1 MSRQKDRD
9 NDSITL
15 DKLIEEITVDA
26 YGEDEQLSAF
36 CQVIEDEV
44 PLPADAFVIGEPVSV
59 IEIDYDGNERRG
71 LTARCRR
78 EDGSE
83 HVVAASE
90 VVFPEGTV
98 GERYMVT
105 YRRWLGLDPYP
116 PISPTPSLRKRQHKA
131 TSEDLDLDRPVDLI
145 VLSVTQRVA
154 RCRIPGTERMIML
167 RASRVWDVVP
177 GEIVTVKPSKQ
188 WSYAGHPYL
197 SGKIESTRIDISALG
212 LAPLSTD
219 KMGLWDPEKH
229 YWGEAHDPIEEWV
242 KPIIAQGHRPEF
254 VMEQVLPGFDPDD
267 PFSDP
272 ISESN
277 DLKDAGQPEEALKL
291 LMDLCES
298 DLRCLDAHAHLGNF
312 AFDLF
317 LEIALRHYE
326 MGYCIG
332 EWSLGKDFD
341 GLLQWGRVNNRPFL
355 RCMHGYGL
363 CLWRLG
369 RFDEAE
375 RIFERMLRLNP
386 SDNQGVRFL
395 IGDVRSRK
403 AWKADR
409 DGRSRFEVKT
419 MDLNTMKDTAP
430 WDWPKGAGKQFL
442 RILLDEKAFPSDRLL
457 AAELAGNIT
466 VFNDELARTLLAVLV
481 NSHEPEDLRGQAVIS
496 LGPALEQADVDDFEN
511 PLEVPIT
518 EQTFRM
524 IQETLYKLYM
534 DADVPK
540 EVRRRILEAS
550 VRAPQNWH
558 EDAVRKAYCSNDD
571 TWKLTAL
578 FCMRF
583 VPGFESEILESLKS
597 PNQEIQYQAVCAAGN
612 WGVEAAWPHISRLL
626 ESHRTEKDLL
636 LAAIDAAAGIRP
648 EEARE
653 ILVGFVD
660 SEDEDVVD
668 AAYEAMAMAGVEW
681 EDEDYDEEEDEEEDD
696 DFF

>member
-1 MSRQKDRD
+1 MNRKEQHGED
-9 NDSITL
+9 ITAL
-15 DKLIEEITVDA
+15 EELIEEIIVDA

-36 CQVIEDEV
+36 CQVVEDEV
-44 PLPADAFVIGEPVSV
+44 PLPADGFVIGEPVSV
-59 IEIDYDGNERRG
+59 VEIDYDGNERRG

-98 GERYMVT
+98 GERYIAA
-105 YRRWLGLDPYP
+105 YRKWLGLDPYP
-116 PISPTPSLRKRQHKA
+116 PISTTPSRQKRRHKA
-131 TSEDLDLDRPVDLI
+131 TSEDMDLSRPVNLI
-145 VLSVTQRVA
+145 ALSVKQRTA
-154 RCRIPGTERMIML
+154 RCSILGTERIITL

-197 SGKIESTRIDISALG
+197 SGKIESTRIDVAALG
-212 LAPLSTD
+212 LAPLRIE
-219 KMGLWDPEKH
+219 KRGLWDPQKH
-229 YWGEAHDPIEEWV
+229 HWGEEHEPIEEWA
-242 KPIIAQGHRPEF
+242 KPIIAQGPRPEF

-277 DLKDAGQPEEALKL
+277 DLKDAGQTEEALKL

-298 DLRCLDAHAHLGNF
+298 DLRCLEAHAHLGNF
-312 AFDLF
+312 VFDLF

-326 MGYCIG
+326 VGFRIG

-341 GLLQWGRVNNRPFL
+341 GLLPWGHIDNRPFL

-369 RFDEAE
+369 RFDEAG
-375 RIFERMLRLNP
+375 RIFERILRLNP
-386 SDNQGVRFL
+386 SDNQGIRFL
-395 IGDVRSRK
+395 IGDVSSRK
-403 AWKADR
+403 AWEADR
-409 DGRSRFEVKT
+409 NGRSCFEVKT

-442 RILLDEKAFPSDRLL
+442 RTLLDEKARPSVRLL

-466 VFNDELARTLLAVLV
+466 VFNDELARALLVVLA
-481 NSHEPEDLRGQAVIS
+481 NPHEPADLRGQAVIS

-518 EQTFRM
+518 EQTFRTT
-524 IQETLYKLYM
+524 QETLHKLYM

-540 EVRRRILEAS
+540 ELRRRILEAS
-550 VRAPQNWH
+550 VRAPQSWH
-558 EDAVRKAYCSNDD
+558 EDAVRKAYFSNDD
-571 TWKLTAL
+571 TWNLTAV

-583 VPGFESEILESLKS
+583 VPGFESEIMESLKS
-597 PNQEIQYQAVCAAGN
+597 PNQDIQYQAVCAAGN
-612 WGVEAAWPHISRLL
+612 WGVEAAWPHISTLL
-626 ESHRTEKDLL
+626 ESDRTEKDLL

-648 EEARE
+648 GEAE
-653 ILVGFVD
+653 AVLSKFTNSD
-660 SEDEDVVD
+660 DEDVVD

-681 EDEDYDEEEDEEEDD
+681 EDEDYD
-696 DFF
+696 FF